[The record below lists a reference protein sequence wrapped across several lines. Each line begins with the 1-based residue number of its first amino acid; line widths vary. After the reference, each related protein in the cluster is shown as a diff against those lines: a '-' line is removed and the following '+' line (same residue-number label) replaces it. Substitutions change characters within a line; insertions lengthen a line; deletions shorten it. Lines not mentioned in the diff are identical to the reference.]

1 MAGDPGSSNDPKI
14 VNMQNQFEN
23 EDNVAISGPD
33 DGLMGQDDSQGQ
45 QEVIGMGQGQ
55 MEDPDAMH

>member
-1 MAGDPGSSNDPKI
+1 MAGDPGSSKDPKI

-33 DGLMGQDDSQGQ
+33 EGLMGQEDSQGQ

-55 MEDPDAMH
+55 MDDPDAMQ